1 MFAPLSNYDS
11 STLALLV
18 LVAGVAGLARGFS
31 GFGAAL
37 IFMPAASALVGPAV
51 AAPIL
56 LVTDGVLSA
65 GFIPPAFRMARRADV
80 AVMAAGAVVGVP
92 TGAFLLK
99 HADPLL
105 LRWFIVSLTAAMLLL
120 LVSGWRY
127 KSAPKPPVTVAVG
140 ALAGLFGGIAQL
152 TGPPVVA
159 YWLSGRH
166 SPQAVRA
173 NIILFFACTTVLTIV
188 SYLAA
193 GLLTERTLLL
203 SLLVGPLFAVGLYAG
218 ARLFGRASEATFRRL
233 CFVLIAISVVSS
245 LPVWS

>member
-1 MFAPLSNYDS
+1 MFEALAAYDS
-11 STLALLV
+11 STLLLLV
-18 LVAGVAGLARGFS
+18 LVAGMAGLARGFS

-56 LVTDGVLSA
+56 LVTDGVLSV
-65 GFIPPAFRMARRADV
+65 GFIPKAWPMARRADV

-105 LRWFIVSLTAAMLLL
+105 LRWFIVALTAAMLMLL
-120 LVSGWRY
+120 ISGWRY

-166 SPQAVRA
+166 SPQSVRA
-173 NIILFFACTTVLTIV
+173 NIILFFACTTVLTIM
-188 SYLAA
+188 SYIAT
-193 GLLTERTLLL
+193 GLLTAKTLLL

-233 CFVLIAISVVSS
+233 CFALIAISVVSS
-245 LPVWS
+245 LPVWK